1 MSDAKKPIR
10 IKEADKIH
18 GIHFWLVLIVALI
31 IIISGWFFTVRKVV
45 VNDFKNVGVEIKYS
59 ASSIKSDIDTVKK
72 TIKPLDVETTQIK
85 SAFENVVNV
94 FNLTKENYPVII
106 EKVKE
111 KIETEET
118 NNIKYVEEETTKQ

>member
-85 SAFENVVNV
+85 SAFEKVVNV

-111 KIETEET
+111 KIEIEEK
-118 NNIKYVEEETTKQ
+118 NNVQYVEEETTKQ

>member
-31 IIISGWFFTVRKVV
+31 IIISGWFFTARKVV
-45 VNDFKNVGVEIKYS
+45 VNDFKNVGVEIKNS
-59 ASSIKSDIDTVKK
+59 SSSIKSDIETVKK
-72 TIKPLDVETTQIK
+72 TIKPLDIDTTYIK
-85 SAFENVVNV
+85 NAFDNVVSAV
-94 FNLTKENYPVII
+94 DLTKKSHQAII

>member
-1 MSDAKKPIR
+1 MPDAKKPIR

-72 TIKPLDVETTQIK
+72 TIKPLDVDTTHIK
-85 SAFENVVNV
+85 SAFDNVVNV
-94 FNLTKENYPVII
+94 FNLTKESHQVII

-111 KIETEET
+111 KIEIEEK
-118 NNIKYVEEETTKQ
+118 NNVQYVEEETTKQ